1 MGKAKQLESRSRRDS
16 RHVNPNSKCNK
27 RRIRWT
33 QKLHQ
38 RFEDAVA
45 ALGGAGVATPKE
57 ILELMKAPEVT
68 IMHVKSHLQKY
79 RLTSTGG
86 GSGQNKYSGSEE
98 QVSIQD
104 QPAGR
109 LLGIEAFADA
119 HAGEDGYGTDYDA
132 LGPELEDVDLS
143 IQVPPEE
150 DDAPQ
155 PSGTD
160 QTARENLV
168 DTLVQ
173 QHAMQAEL
181 KHQIRV

>member
-68 IMHVKSHLQKY
+68 IMHVRATCRSIDLPAQGAAQDRTSIAALKSKYPSKTNRLAGFWASRPSLMRTQAKTGMVQIMMLWDQSWKTWTSAYRCLRRKTMHHSHPALTRLPGRTSLTHLSS
-79 RLTSTGG
+79 STQCRQ
-86 GSGQNKYSGSEE
+86 SC
-98 QVSIQD
+98 SI
-104 QPAGR
+104 R
-109 LLGIEAFADA
+109 
-119 HAGEDGYGTDYDA
+119 
-132 LGPELEDVDLS
+132 
-143 IQVPPEE
+143 
-150 DDAPQ
+150 
-155 PSGTD
+155 
-160 QTARENLV
+160 
-168 DTLVQ
+168 
-173 QHAMQAEL
+173 
-181 KHQIRV
+181 